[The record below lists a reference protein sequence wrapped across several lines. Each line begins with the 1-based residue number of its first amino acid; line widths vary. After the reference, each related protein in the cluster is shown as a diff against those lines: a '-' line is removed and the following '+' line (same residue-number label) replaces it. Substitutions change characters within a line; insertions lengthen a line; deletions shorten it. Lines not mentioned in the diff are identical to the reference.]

1 MELEQQIV
9 RFTFTLAIATDG
21 SPEAM
26 DRCLEWADEIAEG
39 MQEHH
44 FAANDI
50 AGTTALS
57 EDQVDVG
64 SGNVARWSASVDVIT
79 LETVGEQA

>member
-1 MELEQQIV
+1 MEPEQQIV

-21 SPEAM
+21 SPATA
-26 DRCLEWADEIAEG
+26 DRCREWADEIAEG

-50 AGTTALS
+50 AGTTALR

-64 SGNVARWSASVDVIT
+64 SGSVARWSASVDVVT
-79 LETVGEQA
+79 LGSAR